1 MFKNGPRGC
10 DKQPSEDAL
19 GSANLRSPWD
29 PTWDLGLVGEVQ
41 HFGFSVSKLS
51 IACLTPRGDE
61 SDRKKEKTRMP
72 SAHLGSWRVPGN
84 ICVEAACPMES
95 PRAGSQGAFFFFFFG
110 YGL

>member
-61 SDRKKEKTRMP
+61 SDRKKEKK
-72 SAHLGSWRVPGN
+72 
-84 ICVEAACPMES
+84 S
-95 PRAGSQGAFFFFFFG
+95 P
-110 YGL
+110 L